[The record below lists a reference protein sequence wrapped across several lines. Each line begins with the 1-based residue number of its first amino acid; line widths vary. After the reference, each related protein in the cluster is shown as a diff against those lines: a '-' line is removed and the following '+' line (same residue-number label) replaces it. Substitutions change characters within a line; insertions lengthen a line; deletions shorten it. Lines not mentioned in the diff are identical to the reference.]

1 MEPILKISLMVEVGE
16 IERQTLKEKC
26 GTMAKLSASA
36 NKPDTLGKTSI
47 DELMKAIG
55 PVIGALDVA
64 QEKSRDKQTKDEK
77 E

>member
-1 MEPILKISLMVEVGE
+1 MEQILKISLIVEADE

-26 GTMAKLSASA
+26 DEIAKLSASA
-36 NKPDTLGKTSI
+36 DKPEVLGKDSI
-47 DELMKAIG
+47 ERLIG
-55 PVIGALDVA
+55 VISPLVEYLTQS

>member
-1 MEPILKISLMVEVGE
+1 MEQILKISLIVEADE

-26 GTMAKLSASA
+26 DEIAKLSASA

>member
-36 NKPDTLGKTSI
+36 DKPEVLGKDSI
-47 DELMKAIG
+47 ERLIG
-55 PVIGALDVA
+55 VISPLVEYLTQS
-64 QEKSRDKQTKDEK
+64 QEKSRGKQTKDEK